1 MRSSNRLVDLT
12 LREYTQRLSSGE
24 PTPGGGSAAALAGG
38 LAAALAAMVARL
50 TISRKKYAEHEAE
63 MQIVLDQ
70 AERLRN
76 QLLALVDADT
86 AAFQDLMAA
95 YGLPK
100 SDRQAV
106 EQRQSAIQ
114 EALRHATDIPLAT
127 AEASIQVLN
136 LAVQARERGNRHAAG
151 DAVVAALLAHAATL
165 GAVHDVRVNLQGLHD
180 PEFRA
185 YAEARVAGLVANAD
199 AALKRALKA

>member
-1 MRSSNRLVDLT
+1 MRSSNRLVYLT

-86 AAFQDLMAA
+86 AAFQDFMAA

-106 EQRQSAIQ
+106 
-114 EALRHATDIPLAT
+114 
-127 AEASIQVLN
+127 
-136 LAVQARERGNRHAAG
+136 
-151 DAVVAALLAHAATL
+151 
-165 GAVHDVRVNLQGLHD
+165 
-180 PEFRA
+180 
-185 YAEARVAGLVANAD
+185 
-199 AALKRALKA
+199 

>member
-1 MRSSNRLVDLT
+1 MRSSGRLVELT
-12 LREYTQRLSSGE
+12 LKEYTQQLSSGE

-50 TISRKKYAEHEAE
+50 TIGRKKYAEHEVE
-63 MQIVLDQ
+63 MQTVLDQ
-70 AERLRN
+70 ADRLRN

-86 AAFQDLMAA
+86 AAFQELMAA

-100 SDRQAV
+100 GDQQAI
-106 EQRQSAIQ
+106 EQRRSAIQ

-136 LAVQARERGNRHAAG
+136 LAAQAREHGNRHAAG

-165 GAVHDVRVNLQGLHD
+165 GAVHDVRINLRGLHD
-180 PEFRA
+180 AEFCA
-185 YAEARVAGLVANAD
+185 YAEARVAGLTANAS
-199 AALKRALKA
+199 ATLERTLEA

>member
-1 MRSSNRLVDLT
+1 
-12 LREYTQRLSSGE
+12 
-24 PTPGGGSAAALAGG
+24 
-38 LAAALAAMVARL
+38 
-50 TISRKKYAEHEAE
+50 
-63 MQIVLDQ
+63 
-70 AERLRN
+70 LRN

-86 AAFQDLMAA
+86 IAFKDLMSA

-100 SDRQAV
+100 RDQQAI

-136 LAVQARERGNRHAAG
+136 LAVQAREHGNRHASG

-165 GAVHDVRVNLQGLHD
+165 GAVHDVRINLQGLND
-180 PEFRA
+180 AEFRA
-185 YAEARVAGLVANAD
+185 HAEARVAGLVANAD
-199 AALKRALKA
+199 AALERALEA

>member
-1 MRSSNRLVDLT
+1 MRSSDRLVELT
-12 LREYTQRLSSGE
+12 LREYTQRLSRGE

-50 TISRKKYAEHEAE
+50 TIGRKKYAEHEVE
-63 MQIVLDQ
+63 MQMVLDQ
-70 AERLRN
+70 SERLRN

-86 AAFQDLMAA
+86 AAFRDLMAA

-100 SDRQAV
+100 RDQQAI
-106 EQRQSAIQ
+106 EQRKSAIQ

-136 LAVQARERGNRHAAG
+136 LAAQAREQGNRHATG
-151 DAVVAALLAHAATL
+151 DAVVAALLAHAAML
-165 GAVHDVRVNLQGLHD
+165 GAVHDVRINLRGMQD
-180 PEFRA
+180 AEFCA
-185 YAEARVAGLVANAD
+185 YAETRVAGLVANAD
-199 AALKRALKA
+199 AALERALEA